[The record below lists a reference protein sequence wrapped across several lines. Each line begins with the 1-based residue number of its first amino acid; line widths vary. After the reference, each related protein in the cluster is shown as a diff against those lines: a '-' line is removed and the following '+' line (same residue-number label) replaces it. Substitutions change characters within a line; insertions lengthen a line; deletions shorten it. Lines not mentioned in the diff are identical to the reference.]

1 MSKLRV
7 KCIKCGE
14 EWQKDSVIRWE
25 SSDCSSSL
33 CQPCFVEVISPLIHK
48 KQLLEGNFDCF
59 GKADNFCDQVECKY
73 RQWCLS
79 AEEAVMARKELMP
92 KGQKKGLPPSRLSEH
107 PQWGQ
112 TDSCERLG
120 HLPVSC

>member
-7 KCIKCGE
+7 KCIKCGK
-14 EWQKDSVIRWE
+14 EWQKDSVICWE

-33 CQPCFVEVISPLIHK
+33 CQSCFVEVISPLIRK

-59 GKADNFCDQVECKY
+59 GKAQNFCDQVDCKY

-79 AEEAVMARKELMP
+79 ADAAAKAGKGLML
-92 KGQKKGLPPSRLSEH
+92 KGQEKGLPPSRSRLS
-107 PQWGQ
+107 
-112 TDSCERLG
+112 
-120 HLPVSC
+120 